1 MKKRNFSPYAF
12 LAIFFAI
19 LVLAGCATAPEPPEE
34 KPEAGPVFYPPLP
47 NPPRIQFLTTFSGAA
62 DLEQA
67 EKSEL
72 ATFVLGKEAKEERE
86 LTKPYGVALFDGK
99 LYAADTRGGGY
110 AIFDLRENTFR
121 AVGGLK
127 KPINITF
134 DEKGNK
140 YVTDTILDQVVVYGP
155 GDNRIQAFG
164 ETGKMK
170 PGDVAILGNKLFV
183 SDLKNHQIQVLDKT
197 SGEFLYA
204 IGSAGSAE
212 GQLIYPT
219 NLAVGPDG
227 NLYVSDTGNFRVQV
241 FSPEG
246 RFIRKLGEIGTA
258 LGKFARPK
266 GISVD
271 REGRIYVV
279 DAAFQNVQVFDSEG
293 KLLMFFA
300 EPGNGPGQL
309 YLPTDI
315 SIDYE
320 NVAYFQPYAEPGFKL
335 EYVILVSNQFGP
347 NKVNVYGFG
356 KMQGMDYQ

>member
-1 MKKRNFSPYAF
+1 MNKRIPTPHPV
-12 LAIFFAI
+12 LVLFFALI
-19 LVLAGCATAPEPPEE
+19 MLAGCTTTPEPQPEE
-34 KPEAGPVFYPPLP
+34 PKAGPVFYPPLP

-62 DLEQA
+62 DLKPA

-72 ATFVLGKEAKEERE
+72 ATFVLGKETQKDQE
-86 LTKPYGVALFDGK
+86 LTKPYGVALHDGK
-99 LYAADTRGGGY
+99 LYVADTRGNGY
-110 AIFDLRENTFR
+110 AIFDLKENIFR

-134 DEKGNK
+134 DAKGNK
-140 YVTDTILDQVVVYGP
+140 YITDTVLDQVIVFDP
-155 GDNRIQAFG
+155 GDNRIKAFG

-183 SDLKNHQIQVLDKT
+183 TDLKNHQIQVLDKT

-204 IGSAGSAE
+204 IGSPGSAE

-219 NLAVGPDG
+219 NIAVGPDG
-227 NLYVSDTGNFRVQV
+227 NLYVSDTGNFRIEI

-271 REGRIYVV
+271 RDGRIYVV
-279 DAAFQNVQVFDSEG
+279 DAAFQNVQIFDSEG

-315 SIDYE
+315 YIDYD

>member
-1 MKKRNFSPYAF
+1 MKKRNFNQYAFPTIF
-12 LAIFFAI
+12 LAILI
-19 LVLAGCATAPEPPEE
+19 LAGCATAPEPEEE
-34 KPEAGPVFYPPLP
+34 KTEAGPVFYPPLP

-62 DLEQA
+62 DVEKV

-72 ATFVLGKEAKEERE
+72 ATFVLGKETQEEQE
-86 LTKPYGVALFDGK
+86 LSKPYGVALFDGK
-99 LYAADTRGGGY
+99 LYVADTRGGGY
-110 AIFDLRENTFR
+110 AIFDLREHTFR
-121 AVGGLK
+121 AVGGFK

-134 DEKGNK
+134 DAKGNK
-140 YVTDTILDQVVVYGP
+140 YITDTVLDQVIVYGP

-164 ETGKMK
+164 ETGEMK

-183 SDLKNHQIQVLDKT
+183 TDLKNHQIQVLDKT

-204 IGSAGSAE
+204 IGSAGSAD
-212 GQLIYPT
+212 GQFVYPT
-219 NLAVGPDG
+219 NLALGPDG
-227 NLYVSDTGNFRVQV
+227 NLYVSDTGNFRVEV

-246 RFIRKLGEIGTA
+246 RFIRKLGEIGTS

-271 REGRIYVV
+271 RDGRIYVV